1 MYEVGDDGTDV
12 SSHPD
17 RWARRRFMAAFAGGL
32 LAALALI
39 AAAGSAADQ
48 SIKVW
53 RIGYLG
59 QTSQPEVQYLLDT
72 LRLGLRQRGLI
83 EGRDVVIE
91 YRFAQ
96 GRSERLVELAG
107 ELVQARVDVI
117 VTTTDTLGLAA
128 RQATTTIPIVMVVA
142 GDPVVSGLA
151 ASLAKPGGNVTGM
164 SITAPDL
171 AGKRLQLLLEAV
183 PRLSRVAVL
192 WNADNPAKAREVEET
207 EVAARSLRMSVHS
220 VPLRGFEPALS
231 SAFAAMRNE
240 RVQAVL
246 VLGDAYTF
254 RFREEISARA
264 TANRL
269 PTMWEGNV
277 LMDKRGLM
285 SYGPD
290 IVDHFR
296 RAATYIDRIF
306 KGAKPGDLPIE
317 QPTKYELIINLKT
330 AKALGLTIPP
340 SLLARADQVIE

>member
-1 MYEVGDDGTDV
+1 
-12 SSHPD
+12 
-17 RWARRRFMAAFAGGL
+17 
-32 LAALALI
+32 
-39 AAAGSAADQ
+39 
-48 SIKVW
+48 
-53 RIGYLG
+53 
-59 QTSQPEVQYLLDT
+59 TSQPEVQYLLDT

-171 AGKRLQLLLEAV
+171 AGKRLQLLREAV

-207 EVAARSLRMSVHS
+207 EVAARSLRMS
-220 VPLRGFEPALS
+220 
-231 SAFAAMRNE
+231 
-240 RVQAVL
+240 
-246 VLGDAYTF
+246 
-254 RFREEISARA
+254 
-264 TANRL
+264 
-269 PTMWEGNV
+269 
-277 LMDKRGLM
+277 
-285 SYGPD
+285 
-290 IVDHFR
+290 
-296 RAATYIDRIF
+296 
-306 KGAKPGDLPIE
+306 
-317 QPTKYELIINLKT
+317 
-330 AKALGLTIPP
+330 
-340 SLLARADQVIE
+340 